1 MKKVFLFIVIGGLIG
16 CQKSTINELSKSGSA
31 TALYSV
37 QSTSIDDDASI
48 FSELIREDD
57 QYDNDMNE
65 GLYLTALSTMEMMAV
80 DEFKTEVLN
89 KSNYD
94 ASKELKV
101 EDLLGTGSFLSTF
114 ESNLS
119 TFSANTGLHD
129 IDNVNDLSE
138 LMLHPTGQYYPV
150 LIFYNM
156 DETFSTNE
164 YIIAIGDAVSEDDEI
179 PAWYVHS
186 DGSVDEILVD
196 ESDELDMP
204 LIIVSNGTEDTWD
217 QEENPEGYAPLADPK
232 VDAYRINFRYEK
244 NTNSEYR
251 MILTARNTSNQWGW
265 QVFSDINNAIHKN
278 AVNSTTFN
286 GDVDFPFA
294 IAVNGTPAN
303 VSFLTYEYDWY
314 TTPKPTNVPG
324 LPLNLTLTPKMKYNN
339 EWYQRATLDVI
350 NGPSSITITSKGFIT
365 FKNLI

>member
-164 YIIAIGDAVSEDDEI
+164 YIIAIGDQVLEENKI
-179 PAWYVHS
+179 PAWYVNE
-186 DGSVDEILVD
+186 DGSVEEILVGEED
-196 ESDELDMP
+196 DLSVPM
-204 LIIVSNGTEDTWD
+204 IIVANGTDDTWD
-217 QEENPEGYAPLADPK
+217 DEEDPEGYTTLSDADI
-232 VDAYRINFRYEK
+232 DGYRITFRYE
-244 NTNSEYR
+244 NDNYSEYK
-251 MILTARNTSNQWGW
+251 LAFQTVTQGVWSNSQDGLHIK
-265 QVFSDINNAIHKN
+265 DIHKN
-278 AVNSTTFN
+278 NVGVTYTN
-286 GDVDFPFA
+286 DIA
-294 IAVNGTPAN
+294 I
-303 VSFLTYEYDWY
+303 SFLHPNYGTTVGAAKTTTYEYDWY
-314 TTPKPTNVPG
+314 STGKKVYITGAPG
-324 LPLNLTLTPKMKYNN
+324 WLKPKMKYNN
-339 EWYQRATLDVI
+339 EWYQKEFIQIDSP
-350 NGPSSITITSKGFIT
+350 GPSTVTVSTKGHITY
-365 FKNLI
+365 KNL

>member
-1 MKKVFLFIVIGGLIG
+1 
-16 CQKSTINELSKSGSA
+16 
-31 TALYSV
+31 
-37 QSTSIDDDASI
+37 
-48 FSELIREDD
+48 
-57 QYDNDMNE
+57 
-65 GLYLTALSTMEMMAV
+65 
-80 DEFKTEVLN
+80 
-89 KSNYD
+89 
-94 ASKELKV
+94 
-101 EDLLGTGSFLSTF
+101 
-114 ESNLS
+114 
-119 TFSANTGLHD
+119 
-129 IDNVNDLSE
+129 
-138 LMLHPTGQYYPV
+138 
-150 LIFYNM
+150 
-156 DETFSTNE
+156 
-164 YIIAIGDAVSEDDEI
+164 
-179 PAWYVHS
+179 
-186 DGSVDEILVD
+186 
-196 ESDELDMP
+196 
-204 LIIVSNGTEDTWD
+204 
-217 QEENPEGYAPLADPK
+217 
-232 VDAYRINFRYEK
+232 
-244 NTNSEYR
+244 